1 MASGWNTEY
10 DAFRG
15 KIGDIS
21 NAVAGHG
28 LPGITAIANALF
40 ERKLITENDHQAVIS
55 THDTPIK
62 VVTTML
68 NSLLTRIKYNPST
81 YSEVLE
87 VFKNNELE
95 YIANMLEATR
105 LPAASPTLASPTL
118 ASPMLALAPVVNPG
132 ILYTM
137 YLVQYQTCI
146 IYYYFRTLFFGMLL
160 FHLPFLQVPHAHRLG
175 HFLFLFQAQMFIS
188 RIQYLLMTWT
198 SAGVLLT
205 FC

>member
-1 MASGWNTEY
+1 MASGRNAEY

-28 LPGITAIANALF
+28 LPCITAIANALF

-118 ASPMLALAPVVNPG
+118 ASAPVVNPG

-137 YLVQYQTCI
+137 
-146 IYYYFRTLFFGMLL
+146 
-160 FHLPFLQVPHAHRLG
+160 
-175 HFLFLFQAQMFIS
+175 
-188 RIQYLLMTWT
+188 
-198 SAGVLLT
+198 
-205 FC
+205 

>member
-1 MASGWNTEY
+1 MASGRNAEY
-10 DAFRG
+10 DAFRD
-15 KIGDIS
+15 KIGNIS

-40 ERKLITENDHQAVIS
+40 EHKLITENDHQAVIS
-55 THDTPIK
+55 MHDTPIK

-81 YSEVLE
+81 YSKVLE

-95 YIANMLEATR
+95 YIANMLEATH

-137 YLVQYQTCI
+137 YLVQYQTCT
-146 IYYYFRTLFFGMLL
+146 IYYYFRTASE
-160 FHLPFLQVPHAHRLG
+160 HYFLARYC
-175 HFLFLFQAQMFIS
+175 FIS
-188 RIQYLLMTWT
+188 HFFRYPMPTDLAT
-198 SAGVLLT
+198 SYFYSRHKCSYQEYNT
-205 FC
+205 CS